1 MRNPRWTWTAA
12 LAAMGLAASSPWI
25 DAQTTRGLVPE
36 PKPGDAAGVQ
46 IAPANPA
53 AGQSRKASAGPAMDP
68 GEAAMLRSRS
78 ARTVMRNGLD
88 YIKYQQYERALAY
101 LREAERRKQEL
112 NSQELI
118 SLRQGIDAAQEGLRA
133 PSNAA
138 TYAKARKPQAG
149 SIAIAARS
157 AQKAPLDTAM
167 QPASNEVP
175 LTQPVA
181 PQAVKAKDK
190 LAELEPI
197 APEVLAKTLPSAADL
212 ARSKSIASARQQYA
226 AVGNGGDSQPL
237 PPLSAPKATS
247 AEEPAAEEPAAKL
260 TKADSLPPLSP
271 TTSPA
276 SSSEPAPLP
285 GSPTARAS
293 VAEAAPP
300 ALDKEVAAAQE
311 SLSPPATAHEPAPAL
326 PKLSVPTAPP
336 EEPVAP
342 AVKVVAETPP
352 VTAAEP
358 ADKPAAP
365 VVESPALPPLEPA
378 DKPAELKP
386 SAEVVAEPASTALP
400 ELPTAAAE
408 IKVESASKAVKET
421 AEVVAEVEAPKLPAE
436 PKALP
441 MLESAEPQLPPLPAG
456 DSRPVAAAELEVKPA
471 KAEVAAEEPA
481 PPAAKPVQEVG
492 GIPVLTPLADD
503 DEPAPKLSAKP
514 LTAEEP
520 GLPPLPETPAVAKPE
535 AEASLPPLP
544 TAPAV
549 KEEAPAVKAEA
560 PVVKAEAPAA
570 EPVKLAEKP
579 AAEPALPT
587 LPVAPPGEE
596 PAAAPEPAPAA
607 REEAKPAAEPG
618 LPPLPVAPA
627 AAAASTDTP
636 PVPTAPVG
644 EPAPERVALKE
655 AAAPAAS
662 ADSLPPLPAEE
673 VAPAVAGSAAA
684 PRTGDSVE
692 LGKISEKFLG
702 GLTAERR
709 REIEQMARNQ
719 VGGNGATPGLSPLGN
734 QPPEEA
740 GALGRQAVPGSN
752 TSISATDDP
761 LVRLELPRAPS
772 PAEARPIRAILLPE
786 QFDNIKNRQFNP
798 RRKMWASA
806 ATAHYP
812 LYFQDPSLERYGISI
827 EQRMGTAG
835 RKLTYPIDD
844 PKQSKLRNQIASPFF
859 SSGLFAVQIMT
870 WPFRAIADPPWE
882 SEYDLGYYRPG
893 DKVPEDTVIVPWK
906 GVGPLFKGNR
916 Y

>member
-1 MRNPRWTWTAA
+1 
-12 LAAMGLAASSPWI
+12 MGLAASSPWI

-36 PKPGDAAGVQ
+36 QTPGNAASVQ

-53 AGQSRKASAGPAMDP
+53 AGSSRKPTAGPAIDP

-78 ARTVMRNGLD
+78 VRTVLRNGLD
-88 YIKYQQYERALAY
+88 YIKYQQFDRALAY

-112 NSQELI
+112 NSQEQI

-133 PSNAA
+133 PSNAS

-149 SIAIAARS
+149 SISIAARS

-167 QPASNEVP
+167 LPASNEVP
-175 LTQPVA
+175 AAQPA
-181 PQAVKAKDK
+181 AKTKDT
-190 LAELEPI
+190 LAALEPI
-197 APEVLAKTLPSAADL
+197 APEVLAKSLPSAADL
-212 ARSKSIASARQQYA
+212 ARSRSIASARQQYA

-237 PPLSAPKATS
+237 PPVTAPKAAS
-247 AEEPAAEEPAAKL
+247 ADEPAQEPAAPAEKL
-260 TKADSLPPLSP
+260 SPATSLPPLTSP
-271 TTSPA
+271 TSPA
-276 SSSEPAPLP
+276 ASDSQPAPLP
-285 GSPTARAS
+285 GSPVARATMP
-293 VAEAAPP
+293 EAAPP
-300 ALDKEVAAAQE
+300 ALDNQVAAANE
-311 SLSPPATAHEPAPAL
+311 SLTPPPTAHEAAPAL
-326 PKLSVPTAPP
+326 PKLSVPAAPP
-336 EEPVAP
+336 EEAEAP
-342 AVKVVAETPP
+342 AEKP
-352 VTAAEP
+352 AAVE
-358 ADKPAAP
+358 AAAKPAAP
-365 VVESPALPPLEPA
+365 VVETPSLPPLEPA
-378 DKPAELKP
+378 EQPAPAPATLKP
-386 SAEVVAEPASTALP
+386 TVQQVPDEAPAALP
-400 ELPTAAAE
+400 ELPQ
-408 IKVESASKAVKET
+408 ASP
-421 AEVVAEVEAPKLPAE
+421 APKPAEEPAPTPTPAE
-436 PKALP
+436 PKA
-441 MLESAEPQLPPLPAG
+441 A
-456 DSRPVAAAELEVKPA
+456 V
-471 KAEVAAEEPA
+471 EVAAEEAPKALPVLEAAEAALPPLPSANDKPAPTAPRAAEMEVKPARAELAAEEAA
-481 PPAAKPVQEVG
+481 PPASAKPAQEVG

-503 DEPAPKLSAKP
+503 DEPAAAPKAAMAKP
-514 LTAEEP
+514 LAAEEP
-520 GLPPLPETPAVAKPE
+520 SLPPLPDAPAALKPE
-535 AEASLPPLP
+535 AEPSLPPLP

-549 KEEAPAVKAEA
+549 KEEAPAVKQETPAVT
-560 PVVKAEAPAA
+560 PEAPAA

-579 AAEPALPT
+579 AAEPSLPP
-587 LPVAPPGEE
+587 LPVAPAVKDE
-596 PAAAPEPAPAA
+596 APAA
-607 REEAKPAAEPG
+607 EPPAKPEAAPAAEPG
-618 LPPLPVAPA
+618 LPPLPVV
-627 AAAASTDTP
+627 TDTP
-636 PVPTAPVG
+636 PVPTAPAA

-655 AAAPAAS
+655 AAAPAATD
-662 ADSLPPLPAEE
+662 DSLPPLPAEE
-673 VAPAVAGSAAA
+673 VAPSVAASAPAPGS
-684 PRTGDSVE
+684 GDTVE
-692 LGKISEKFLG
+692 LGKISDRFLG

-719 VGGNGATPGLSPLGN
+719 VERGGGATPGLSPLGT
-734 QPPEEA
+734 QPPDEA
-740 GALGRQAVPGSN
+740 GAIGRPAVPGSN

-786 QFDNIKNRQFNP
+786 QFDNIKQRQFNP

-844 PKQSKLRNQIASPFF
+844 PKESKLRNQIASPFV